1 MIDDSELTLGQ
12 IEALNAAGLARGT
25 NTNWS
30 AAGGSQS
37 NDEIYEMIFDS
48 QGNIIVCGTIYQA
61 SQFGAVQV
69 YTEGE
74 GDILI
79 AKLTK
84 DGTWEWAVS
93 AGTALYYDEC
103 RGVTIDSNDNVYGTG
118 YFQGEVNFGNTT
130 VTTTGFDG
138 WIARV
143 NTTGQ
148 WDWAVKFGGFDV
160 DVGWDLGC

>member
-1 MIDDSELTLGQ
+1 MRRTLAVGILVCFLLSIIPAISDSPIVVESEEAGISDSRLIDDSELTLGQ

-69 YTEGE
+69 FTEGE
-74 GDILI
+74 GDFL
-79 AKLTK
+79 
-84 DGTWEWAVS
+84 G
-93 AGTALYYDEC
+93 
-103 RGVTIDSNDNVYGTG
+103 
-118 YFQGEVNFGNTT
+118 FQP
-130 VTTTGFDG
+130 
-138 WIARV
+138 I
-143 NTTGQ
+143 
-148 WDWAVKFGGFDV
+148 
-160 DVGWDLGC
+160 